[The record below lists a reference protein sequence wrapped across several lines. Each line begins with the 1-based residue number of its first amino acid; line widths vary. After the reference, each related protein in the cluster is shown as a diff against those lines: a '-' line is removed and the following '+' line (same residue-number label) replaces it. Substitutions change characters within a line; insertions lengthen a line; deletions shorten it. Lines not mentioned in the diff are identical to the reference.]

1 MIICQLTMTHCNSNN
16 QYIKNAMNQCDI
28 PQTPL
33 TSYDDALDALLTQ
46 VSATE
51 TITEKSLLEALGDVL
66 AQTIHSSINVPP
78 ADNSAMDGYAINTT
92 DIAVTEKTQLPVSQR
107 IATGETGQAL
117 EPGTAAR
124 IFTGASIPPNANAVI
139 MQEQVEVV
147 GDTITFEVKPAIHQN
162 IRPAGNDI
170 KAGDNILSRGSL
182 LRPQELG
189 LAASVG
195 LQSLPVFEKIRVGIF
210 FTGDELV
217 EPGETLAPGK
227 IYDSN
232 RYTLHG
238 MLQKLG
244 CEIVD
249 LGLVGDTL
257 KATKAAMLS
266 AADKADLVVT
276 CGGVSV
282 GEEDH
287 VRIAIEQLG
296 DLHLWRLRI
305 KPGKPLAFGQIDKT
319 PFVGLPGNPVSVFAT
334 FMLFVCPLIKTMQG
348 RHWQKPTAMP
358 VTAGFDWPKPDSRRE
373 FLRARLE
380 QDDKLGLVAR
390 IYHNQDSGVLT
401 STAWAQGFVEVA
413 EGVTVKAGDSV
424 DYLAFSEFLG

>member
-1 MIICQLTMTHCNSNN
+1 
-16 QYIKNAMNQCDI
+16 MNQCDN
-28 PQTPL
+28 PKTPL
-33 TSYDDALDALLTQ
+33 VSYDDALGSLLEQ

-51 TITEKSLLEALGDVL
+51 AVIDRPLLESLGKVL
-66 AQTIHSSINVPP
+66 AQTIQSTIHVPP
-78 ADNSAMDGYAINTT
+78 ADNSAMDGYAVNTR
-92 DIAVTEKTQLPVSQR
+92 DIATSGNTRLPVSQR
-107 IATGETGQAL
+107 IAAGEAGLPL
-117 EPGTAAR
+117 EAGTAAR
-124 IFTGASIPPNANAVI
+124 IFTGAPIPGSANAVI
-139 MQEQVEVV
+139 MQEQVDVV
-147 GDTITFEVKPAIHQN
+147 DGSIEFDVKPLDGQN

-170 KAGDNILSRGSL
+170 QQGDTILSRGCL

-189 LAASVG
+189 LAASIG
-195 LQSLPVFEKIRVGIF
+195 LQVLPVFDKIRVGIF

-244 CEIVD
+244 CDIVD

-257 KATKAAMLS
+257 EATKAAMLD
-266 AADKADLVVT
+266 ATAKADLVVT

-305 KPGKPLAFGQIDKT
+305 KPGKPLAFGKINQT
-319 PFVGLPGNPVSVFAT
+319 PFVGLPGNPVSVFVT
-334 FMLFVCPLIKTMQG
+334 FLLFVCPLIKTMQG
-348 RHWQKPTAMP
+348 RAWQKPMATQIS
-358 VTAGFDWPKPDSRRE
+358 AGFDWPKPDTRRE

-380 QDDKLGLVAR
+380 QDDNNRLVAR
-390 IYHNQDSGVLT
+390 IFPNQDSGVLT
-401 STAWAQGFVEVA
+401 STVWAQGFVEIA
-413 EGVTVKAGDSV
+413 EGETVKVGEPV
-424 DYLAFSEFLG
+424 NYIAFSEFLD